1 MTGDRNSSTVYGEL
15 VDRLILEI
23 QKDTRIRALWIEGES
38 MEELRRPY
46 KKLEVHLA
54 TDEPDF
60 ADLQASLE
68 KLVAGEGKLSRVEWS
83 EVPRFASQLEAVLE
97 EAPITVVLEKTSLL
111 AKRPRLALL
120 ALADKTGH
128 LNHVLDFSPKH

>member
-68 KLVAGEGKLSRVEWS
+68 KLVAGEGNLSRVEWS

-120 ALADKTGH
+120 TLTDKTGH